1 MGGAHNARMK
11 IGLRWSLVVGR
22 YLQQRMETIGRM
34 FRVAILTV
42 SDRSAAGSREDASGA
57 VIRDMVTA
65 GLDAEVV
72 AYLVVPDERPAIEA
86 ALRGW
91 ADRGEA
97 DLVLTTGG
105 TGLAPRDITPEAT
118 RAILEREVPGIPEA
132 MRAASLQKTPFA
144 MLSRMVAGTRGQT
157 LIVNL
162 PGSPKAVRENLEVI
176 LPALPHALDKL
187 LGDPEDCVPASGS
200 SQQ

>member
-1 MGGAHNARMK
+1 
-11 IGLRWSLVVGR
+11 
-22 YLQQRMETIGRM
+22 M

-57 VIRDMVTA
+57 VIRDMVTD
-65 GLDAEVV
+65 GLGAEVV
-72 AYLVVPDERPAIEA
+72 AYQVVPDERPAIEA

-91 ADRGEA
+91 ADRREA

-105 TGLAPRDITPEAT
+105 TGLAPRDLTPEAT
-118 RAILEREVPGIPEA
+118 RAVIQREVPGIPEA

-144 MLSRMVAGTRGQT
+144 MLSRMAAGTRGQT

-200 SQQ
+200 RQQ

>member
-1 MGGAHNARMK
+1 
-11 IGLRWSLVVGR
+11 
-22 YLQQRMETIGRM
+22 M

-42 SDRSAAGSREDASGA
+42 SDRSAEGTRQDESGL
-57 VIRDMVTA
+57 VIREIVEA
-65 GLDAEVV
+65 SLDVEII
-72 AYLVVPDERPAIEA
+72 AYLVVPDERTAIET
-86 ALRGW
+86 ALSGW

-118 RAILEREVPGIPEA
+118 RAVIEREVPGIPEA
-132 MRAASLQKTPFA
+132 MRAASLTKTPFA

-162 PGSPKAVRENLEVI
+162 PGSPTAVRENLAVV

-187 LGDPEDCVPASGS
+187 MGDPSDCAPGEAAGRHPLSAS
-200 SQQ
+200 

>member
-1 MGGAHNARMK
+1 
-11 IGLRWSLVVGR
+11 
-22 YLQQRMETIGRM
+22 M

-42 SDRSAAGSREDASGA
+42 SDRSAEGTRQDESGA
-57 VIRDMVTA
+57 VIREMVTA
-65 GLDAEVV
+65 SLDANIV

-91 ADRGEA
+91 ADRREA

-105 TGLAPRDITPEAT
+105 TGLAPRDVTPEAT
-118 RAILEREVPGIPEA
+118 RAVVEREVPGIPEA
-132 MRAASLQKTPFA
+132 MRAASLAKTPFA

-162 PGSPKAVRENLEVI
+162 PGSPKAVRENLAVV

-187 LGDPEDCVPASGS
+187 LGDPNDCVPAPPAAA
-200 SQQ
+200 